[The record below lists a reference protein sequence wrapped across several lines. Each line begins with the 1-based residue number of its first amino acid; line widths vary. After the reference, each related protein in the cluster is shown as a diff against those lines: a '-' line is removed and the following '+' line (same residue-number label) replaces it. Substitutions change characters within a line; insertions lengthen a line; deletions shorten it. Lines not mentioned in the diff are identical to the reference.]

1 MPTYEYVCKTCG
13 DHLEAVQ
20 SFHDEALTTCP
31 RCSGELKKVFG
42 SAGIVFKGSG
52 FYKNDSRNSTASVTP
67 PSSTPETKSESA
79 TPAPVSTPSESVAKP
94 ATPAAP
100 SSPSTTSNS
109 SSSST

>member
-31 RCSGELKKVFG
+31 LCGGDLKKVFG
-42 SAGIVFKGSG
+42 SVGIVFKGSG

-67 PSSTPETKSESA
+67 PSSTDTKSEVSTPA
-79 TPAPVSTPSESVAKP
+79 STPAPASAPTESTSKPAAP
-94 ATPAAP
+94 ATPSP
-100 SSPSTTSNS
+100 SSPP
-109 SSSST
+109 SST

>member
-42 SAGIVFKGSG
+42 SVGIVFKGSG

-67 PSSTPETKSESA
+67 SSSTDTKSDAS
-79 TPAPVSTPSESVAKP
+79 TPAPASTPGESAAKP
-94 ATPAAP
+94 AAPVAP
-100 SSPSTTSNS
+100 SSPSTTS